1 MVLITAHVGNR
12 PHTHIQLGC
21 VATQY
26 MFLASPHHINWIEVI
41 SHLSWKISLSSCE
54 NITSFDTTATTYSQS
69 NMPDPT
75 RS

>member
-41 SHLSWKISLSSCE
+41 SHLSWNQAISKKYAQVKLEDFSK
-54 NITSFDTTATTYSQS
+54 
-69 NMPDPT
+69 
-75 RS
+75 